1 MVSRGR
7 LRRIIRQS
15 KPYLAVIF
23 LQFGYAGLAI
33 IAKTALNSGM
43 SHFTFAVYRNATAAV
58 FFAPFAF
65 FLERKIRPKMTISVF
80 FKIML
85 LGLLEPVID
94 QNLYYTGMKYT
105 TATFT
110 TALCNV
116 LPAITFI
123 LAWIFRLEKVNIRKL
138 KSQAKILGTAVTMGG
153 AMIMTFINGPVIG
166 LPWTEEAQASSAV
179 SVHAQQSSIMGA
191 AMITAGCFCWACFFT
206 LQAVTL
212 KSYPAGLSLTC
223 LICGM
228 GAVQGT
234 ILTLVVERGNTAPW
248 AIHWDTKLLAYIYSG
263 IVCSG
268 VAYYISGAIMK
279 EQGPVFVTAFNPLSM
294 VIVAVLGSF
303 ILAEQLDFGR
313 VLGACVIVVGLY
325 LVIWGKNNDGQD
337 QSSGD
342 LTPPIDHQPLPVP
355 VNHLEHQLEIAT
367 EVPSET
373 V

>member
-1 MVSRGR
+1 MVARGR

-65 FLERKIRPKMTISVF
+65 FVERKIRPKMTISVF

-94 QNLYYTGMKYT
+94 QNLYYIGMKYT

-123 LAWIFRLEKVNIRKL
+123 LAWIFRLEKVNVRNL

-153 AMIMTFINGPVIG
+153 AMIMTFVKGPTIG

-191 AMITAGCFCWACFFT
+191 AMITSGCFCWACFYT
-206 LQAVTL
+206 LQAMTL

-279 EQGPVFVTAFNPLSM
+279 EQGPVFVTSFNPLSM

-337 QSSGD
+337 QSRGD
-342 LTPPIDHQPLPVP
+342 LTPPIDHQPLPVS
-355 VNHLEHQLEIAT
+355 VNHLEHQLEIPK
-367 EVPSET
+367 EVPSEMI
-373 V
+373 